1 MKTAELLDQ
10 ARQVAGLPSDYAI
23 AKLVGVSSQVVSD
36 WRHGR
41 KYPAAFAL
49 FKLALL
55 ARRDPAEVTAEL
67 ETERAERAGDMDQ
80 AGAWRELMRKLGGVA
95 ASVAGAVIL
104 SAAVMPGNANAGA
117 GLQPA
122 AGAGGLYIVVY

>member
-10 ARQVAGLPSDYAI
+10 ARQVAGLPSDYAL
-23 AKLVGVSSQVVSD
+23 AKVLGVTTQLVSN

-41 KYPAAFAL
+41 KYPSSFAL

-104 SAAVMPGNANAGA
+104 SAAVAPGNANAGA
-117 GLQPA
+117 GLQRGGD
-122 AGAGGLYIVVY
+122 AGADIHCH